1 MSSGRFEAKTSM
13 EDSPV
18 ELTRHR
24 RAAADRADLYTVRS
38 GSVAEPLWVG
48 VSRTAAILEAYRR
61 ARLPMFEVRG
71 PWLLRLPQ
79 DGYLPLPIAEAAALR
94 TLRASGPYLDGE
106 RWTYAYPI
114 DDKLLDEIRYLFG
127 DAIIRA
133 VPVEGVAR
141 HSVRMS
147 AAEMGLVRARHGLRT
162 HFGTRPSPT
171 YE

>member
-1 MSSGRFEAKTSM
+1 MSSGRFEAKTSA

-18 ELTRHR
+18 ELIRHR
-24 RAAADRADLYTVRS
+24 REAADRADLYTVRS
-38 GSVAEPLWVG
+38 GSAAEPPWVG
-48 VSRTAAILEAYRR
+48 VSRTAAILETYRR

-71 PWLLRLPQ
+71 SWLLRLPQ

-114 DDKLLDEIRYLFG
+114 DDKLLDEVRYLLG
-127 DAIIRA
+127 DAIIRE
-133 VPVEGVAR
+133 VPAADGGSR

-162 HFGTRPSPT
+162 HFGTRS
-171 YE
+171 